1 METQSAGSPSA
12 NPPQAL
18 NGLTDPDPITLG
30 QLALLEKIGSPFL
43 KAAGVPLLLDLL
55 PSLYL
60 LALPATEGVAHL
72 KTLEADAL
80 AWADTLAPGEVA
92 ERSRAAQAAVNAYF
106 AALPKAT
113 EDEGAKPKNASPA
126 TAPC

>member
-1 METQSAGSPSA
+1 MNATNTAA

-18 NGLTDPDPITLG
+18 DGLTNPAPLTLG
-30 QLALLEKIGSPFL
+30 QLALLEKVGSPFL

-60 LALPATEGVAHL
+60 LALPAAEGVAHL

-113 EDEGAKPKNASPA
+113 EDEGTKPKNPSPA
-126 TAPC
+126 TAPS

>member
-1 METQSAGSPSA
+1 MNATDTAA
-12 NPPQAL
+12 NPPQAID
-18 NGLTDPDPITLG
+18 GLTAPAPLTLG

-60 LALPATEGVAHL
+60 LALPAAEGVAHL

-113 EDEGAKPKNASPA
+113 EDEAGKPKNASPA

>member
-1 METQSAGSPSA
+1 MID
-12 NPPQAL
+12 PPQAL
-18 NGLTDPDPITLG
+18 DGLTNPKPLTLG

-43 KAAGVPLLLDLL
+43 KEAGMPLLLDLL

-60 LALPATEGVAHL
+60 LSLPAAEGVAHL
-72 KTLEADAL
+72 KTLEMDAL
-80 AWADTLAPGEVA
+80 AWADTLAPGELGTRA
-92 ERSRAAQAAVNAYF
+92 RAAQEAVSAYF

-113 EDEGAKPKNASPA
+113 EDEGAKPKNRSPA